1 MLPWQRYVWIYV
13 LLTNTLIVVHGVQGK
28 IVFFHPDWQSTF
40 KVQGT
45 SRYVIHTLP
54 QQSNVVT
61 RMRQIFSL
69 IVVQGVQEKKH
80 CQKTSYSF
88 VPTD

>member
-1 MLPWQRYVWIYV
+1 MDM
-13 LLTNTLIVVHGVQGK
+13 LLTYSSSWCSRK

-69 IVVQGVQEKKH
+69 IVVQGVQEKKTLSENFIFF
-80 CQKTSYSF
+80 CS
-88 VPTD
+88 D

>member
-1 MLPWQRYVWIYV
+1 MDM
-13 LLTNTLIVVHGVQGK
+13 LLTYTLIVVHV
-28 IVFFHPDWQSTF
+28 HPDWQSTF

-45 SRYVIHTLP
+45 SRYVIHMLP

-69 IVVQGVQEKKH
+69 IVVQGVQEKKTLLENFIFF
-80 CQKTSYSF
+80 CS
-88 VPTD
+88 D

>member
-1 MLPWQRYVWIYV
+1 MDM
-13 LLTNTLIVVHGVQGK
+13 LLTYTPIVVHGVQGK

-69 IVVQGVQEKKH
+69 IVVQGVQEKKTLSENFIFF
-80 CQKTSYSF
+80 CS
-88 VPTD
+88 D